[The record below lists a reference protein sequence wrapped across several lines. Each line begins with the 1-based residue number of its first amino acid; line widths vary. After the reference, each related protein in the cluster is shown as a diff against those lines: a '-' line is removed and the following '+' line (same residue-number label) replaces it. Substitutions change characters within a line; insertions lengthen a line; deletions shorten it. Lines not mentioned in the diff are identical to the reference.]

1 MDDITKA
8 AANGVNSL
16 WNIAPIVTILV
27 LIILALLWFISALL
41 KDAREE
47 RTLNRAA
54 LQGNTA
60 ILSELKELIRGAISK

>member
-16 WNIAPIVTILV
+16 WDIAPIVTILV